1 MSKSREAYAVK
12 QKTHF
17 LERNTFK
24 FFQWLNGRN
33 ANSYVSK
40 KKSRTSKK
48 RNATLSVAVQ
58 VGIEP
63 TTK

>member
-48 RNATLSVAVQ
+48 RNATLSVADQ
-58 VGIEP
+58 
-63 TTK
+63 

>member
-40 KKSRTSKK
+40 KRVALLKK
-48 RNATLSVAVQ
+48 EMRPFQWLFR
-58 VGIEP
+58 
-63 TTK
+63 